1 MPPPERIGEANPVN
15 AKLAS
20 ALFHKKPAHRAAM
33 PGFFDASP
41 REERRSQ
48 SCGCEA
54 RFSIIPSKIPAPR
67 GAGFFDD
74 DSCRIDVFHRCRLY
88 TTSMGVAKSARG

>member
-1 MPPPERIGEANPVN
+1 MPPPERIGEANPVA

-33 PGFFDASP
+33 PGFFDA
-41 REERRSQ
+41 
-48 SCGCEA
+48 
-54 RFSIIPSKIPAPR
+54 
-67 GAGFFDD
+67 
-74 DSCRIDVFHRCRLY
+74 DSCRIDAFHHSRLY